1 MWHVLINVILP
12 IYILIALGFL
22 SGKLKKDI
30 ETDTITFIVL
40 YFFAPTL
47 ILSSFKNINL
57 SIENV
62 KFIVINGALTIGIV
76 WIAAG
81 IISKKLYG
89 KRIPALEISSAVMNI
104 GYLGLPLIYV
114 LFGEKALGYA
124 ITYMVFV
131 TIIHF
136 TVAIVALNPES
147 FKKGL
152 SETFKIPLIY
162 AVIAAFLLKKFH
174 FPEGIEKMLKL
185 TGDSTMPLM
194 LIAIGI
200 KLSRIKPDK
209 LSPAITGTILRL
221 VLGTFISFAVVKT
234 IQAPLLLKQTVF
246 IQSTLPSAIL
256 NFVLCDRFNQNP
268 EISASII
275 FLSTLISPLWLI
287 FVIKVLLPAI

>member
-12 IYILIALGFL
+12 VYILIAAGFL
-22 SGKLKKDI
+22 SGKFKEDL

-40 YFFAPTL
+40 YFLAPAL
-47 ILSSFKNINL
+47 VLSSFKNVDL
-57 SIENV
+57 SIENI
-62 KFIVINGALTIGIV
+62 KFIITNGTVTIATV

-81 IISKKLYG
+81 FVSKKLYG
-89 KRIPALEISSAVMNI
+89 RRIPALELSAAIMNI

-114 LFGEKALGYA
+114 LFGDKALSYA

-147 FKKGL
+147 IKKGII
-152 SETFKIPLIY
+152 ETLKIPLIY
-162 AVIAAFLLKKFH
+162 AVIGAFFLRNFQLA
-174 FPEGIEKMLKL
+174 EGIEKMLKL

-194 LIAIGI
+194 LLAIGI
-200 KLSRIKPDK
+200 KLSRIKPDRV
-209 LSPAITGTILRL
+209 SPAITGTFLRL
-221 VLGTFISFAVVKT
+221 VLGTLISFIVVKGL
-234 IQAPLLLKQTVF
+234 QAPPLLKKTVF
-246 IQSTLPSAIL
+246 IQSSLPSAIL
-256 NFVLCDRFNQNP
+256 NFVLCDRFNQDP

-275 FLSTLISPLWLI
+275 FLSTLLSPLWLI